1 MNETILKALKEAF
14 PDKEFSVE
22 VMGQENI
29 LYIDGKRSRIKWLSP
44 TNNLA
49 SGSSIVSI
57 IIRNVGQTLTG
68 TIFGKAKLSPKTLA
82 NWDKPKKK
90 EEIPPKEEEKKI
102 EESIVEEIKE
112 EEKVVEEEKVE
123 APAAEPAPKKKK
135 SSKKKKE
142 E

>member
-102 EESIVEEIKE
+102 EEPIVEEIKK
-112 EEKVVEEEKVE
+112 EEKVVEEEKA
-123 APAAEPAPKKKK
+123 APAKEPTTKKKK